1 MTRATPRVES
11 RSSLRLLATT
21 VLAVSLLTGCTT
33 VKNLF
38 DGRGKDTSKDPTP
51 LVQIATTAS
60 VSQLWS
66 ASVGKGDERKG
77 VAQRP
82 VIVDGRVYAAA
93 VEGGVSAF
101 DLRSGQSLWRYPSEL
116 ALTGGPGA
124 GDGLV
129 VAGSLEGDVI
139 ALDAATGAEKWKS
152 KVANE
157 VLVAPAVG
165 GGMVFVRSND
175 GRVTAFDAGTGE
187 RRWFHSATVP
197 ALTVRGNGGI
207 TVGPG
212 IIFVGNDDG
221 SLTAL
226 TMTDGSVVWTTP
238 VAQPEGRS
246 ELERMA
252 DVDGPAVLEN
262 TTLFATS
269 YKNHT
274 VAIDGPS
281 GQLMWDRENGG
292 PRGLGVS
299 NSAVVVTDV
308 AGKVWGLDKNTGGS
322 LWQQDGLAWRS
333 TSAPVVQGDYAVVGD
348 FEGVVHWLRLNDGA
362 FAARSSLGSAI
373 AGQPAVADGILVVQT
388 TAGQLAAFAL
398 Q

>member
-1 MTRATPRVES
+1 MTRAMPRTS
-11 RSSLRLLATT
+11 FRLIAAAA
-21 VLAVSLLTGCTT
+21 LAVALLSGCST
-33 VKNLF
+33 VKNLL
-38 DGRGKDTSKDPTP
+38 DGRGKDRSKDPTP
-51 LVQIATTAS
+51 LVEITPSANVTKLWGAS
-60 VSQLWS
+60 L
-66 ASVGKGDERKG
+66 GKGEERLG

-82 VIVDGRVYAAA
+82 AIADGRVYAAA

-101 DLRSGQSLWRYPSEL
+101 DLRSGQSVWRYASEL
-116 ALTGGPGA
+116 PLTGGPGA
-124 GDGLV
+124 GEGLV
-129 VAGSLEGDVI
+129 VVGSLEGDVI

-165 GGMVFVRSND
+165 GGMVFVHSND
-175 GRVTAFDAGTGE
+175 GRVTALDAGSGE
-187 RRWFHSATVP
+187 RRWFYSADVP
-197 ALTVRGNGGI
+197 ALTVRGNGAM

-212 IIFVGNDDG
+212 ILFVGNDNG
-221 SLTAL
+221 TLTAL
-226 TMTDGSVVWTTP
+226 SMSDGGVVWTAP

-252 DVDGPAVLEN
+252 DVDGPAVLDN

-292 PRGLGVS
+292 PRGLGLS
-299 NSAVVVTDV
+299 NSAVVVTDPD
-308 AGKVWGLDKNTGGS
+308 GKVWGLDKNTGSS
-322 LWQQDGLAWRS
+322 LWQQDGLAYRS
-333 TSAPVVQGDYAVVGD
+333 TSAPAVQGDYAVVGD
-348 FEGVVHWLRLNDGA
+348 LEGMVHWLRLSDGA
-362 FAARSSLGSAI
+362 FAARSSVGGAI
-373 AGQPAVADGILVVQT
+373 TGQPAVAEDIVVVQT
-388 TAGQLAAFAL
+388 TDGQLAAFAL

>member
-1 MTRATPRVES
+1 MTRAMPRTS
-11 RSSLRLLATT
+11 FRLIAAAA
-21 VLAVSLLTGCTT
+21 LAVALLSGCST
-33 VKNLF
+33 VKNLL
-38 DGRGKDTSKDPTP
+38 DGRGKDKSKDPTP
-51 LVQIATTAS
+51 LVQITPSVNVTRLWGAS
-60 VSQLWS
+60 L
-66 ASVGKGDERKG
+66 GKGEEHLG

-82 VIVDGRVYAAA
+82 AIADGRVYAAA

-101 DLRSGQSLWRYPSEL
+101 DLRSGQAVWRYASEL
-116 ALTGGPGA
+116 PLTGGPGA

-129 VAGSLEGDVI
+129 VVGSLEGDVV

-165 GGMVFVRSND
+165 GGMVFVHSND
-175 GRVTAFDAGTGE
+175 GRVTALDAGTGE
-187 RRWFHSATVP
+187 RRWFYSADVP
-197 ALTVRGNGGI
+197 ALTVRGNGAM

-212 IIFVGNDDG
+212 ILFVGNDNG
-221 SLTAL
+221 TLTAL
-226 TMTDGSVVWTTP
+226 SMTDGGVVWTTP

-252 DVDGPAVLEN
+252 DVDGPALLDN
-262 TTLFATS
+262 TTLYATS

-292 PRGLGVS
+292 PRGLGLS
-299 NSAVVVTDV
+299 NSAVVVTDPT
-308 AGKVWGLDKNTGGS
+308 GKVWGLDKNTGSS
-322 LWQQDGLAWRS
+322 LWQQDGLAYRN
-333 TSAPVVQGDYAVVGD
+333 TSAPAVQGDYAVVGD
-348 FEGVVHWLRLNDGA
+348 LEGVLHWLRLNDGA
-362 FAARSSLGSAI
+362 FAARTSVGGAI
-373 AGQPAVADGILVVQT
+373 TGQPAVAEDILVVQT
-388 TAGQLAAFAL
+388 VDGQLAAFAL